1 MLHCKDHAVRNDAVH
16 DHEKEHEN
24 QGKLNGYRP
33 ALTSARIRY
42 QNGVLDYDT
51 VLSLLLKVQQ
61 LDRTH
66 IREQATL
73 LTLQTGLCRA
83 LGKGWRT
90 SFPDPSQ

>member
-1 MLHCKDHAVRNDAVH
+1 MDTAVNAVLRQIELVVALKAQRDAA
-16 DHEKEHEN
+16 
-24 QGKLNGYRP
+24 QA

-90 SFPDPSQ
+90 SFPEAS